1 MKMSTLLMAMVL
13 LVGATGVSLNY
24 SLNAIFDE
32 ITKLNQSSTLVRDAD
47 PPALHTVSRQTL
59 NCLSFSGL
67 FCGRSEAPD

>member
-1 MKMSTLLMAMVL
+1 MKMSTLLMAMML
-13 LVGATGVSLNY
+13 LVGAASVSLNV

-47 PPALHTVSRQTL
+47 PPAVHAGSRQTL

-67 FCGRSEAPD
+67 FCGRSDAPG